1 MRTRKRWIVL
11 LISFITFIPG
21 GVSLSTAASD
31 YPTRAIEVIIPVAAG
46 GGLDFAMNLFKSR
59 VEKVL
64 GQPFIF
70 MYKPGAAGATG
81 TLYATGCKPDGYTLV
96 ASTISTLVIPP
107 LTKKGAG
114 YTLDDF
120 VPICNLTSI
129 PQVFCIK
136 DDSPY
141 KTMKDF
147 IQAAKTKKMKY
158 ATPGT
163 FTNAHILMEAFSKM
177 AGFQAIHIPYAGS
190 SAGMAAVLGGHIDML
205 VAASGGFLGPGKLRL
220 LAIANVEQKRLED
233 HPNIPTLNEL
243 GYPLPIGSL
252 DGLWAPK
259 GTPKDMAN
267 KIYEAHKKAYEEN
280 RGEINKLAKVGD
292 QTVFLTTGEELRR
305 LYQEQ
310 HEFYK
315 KMLGEMGALLK

>member
-1 MRTRKRWIVL
+1 MDRRKRSIVL
-11 LISFITFIPG
+11 WMGLVMFSVS
-21 GVSLSTAASD
+21 GVSLSMAASD
-31 YPTRAIEVIIPVAAG
+31 YPARPIEVIIPVAAG
-46 GGLDFAMNLFKSR
+46 GGLDFAMNLFKSK

-64 GQPFIF
+64 GQPLIF
-70 MYKPGAAGATG
+70 TYKPGAAGATG
-81 TLYATGCKPDGYTLV
+81 TLYATGSKPDGYTLV
-96 ASTISTLVIPP
+96 ASTVSTLVIPP
-107 LTKKGAG
+107 LTKKAAG

-141 KTMKDF
+141 KTMQDF

-220 LAIANVEQKRLED
+220 LAVANVEQKRLED
-233 HPNIPTLNEL
+233 HPDIPTLNEL
-243 GYPLPIGSL
+243 GYPLSIGSL

-259 GTPKDMAN
+259 GTPKEIAK

-280 RGEINKLAKVGD
+280 RAEVNKLAKVGD

-315 KMLGEMGALLK
+315 KMLGEMGALVK

>member
-1 MRTRKRWIVL
+1 MKMKKGL
-11 LISFITFIPG
+11 LILFLGFVAFSASDH
-21 GVSLSTAASD
+21 SLSMAASD
-31 YPTRAIEVIIPVAAG
+31 YPTRAIEVILPVAPG
-46 GGLDFAMNLFKSR
+46 GGLDFAMNLFKNR
-59 VEKVL
+59 VEKIL
-64 GQPFIF
+64 GQPLVFV
-70 MYKPGAAGATG
+70 YKPGAAGATG

-141 KTMKDF
+141 KTMQDF

-158 ATPGT
+158 ATPGI

-177 AGFQAIHIPYAGS
+177 AGFQAIHIPYRGS
-190 SAGMAAVLGGHIDML
+190 AAGMAAVLGGHIDML

-220 LAIANVEQKRLED
+220 LAIADVEQKRLKD
-233 HPNIPTLNEL
+233 HPDIPTLNEL

-259 GTPKDMAN
+259 GTPKEKAD
-267 KIYEAHKKAYEEN
+267 KIYDAHKKALEEN
-280 RGEINKLAKVGD
+280 RGEIEKLAKVGE
-292 QTVFLTTGEELRR
+292 QTVFLTTGEELRK
-305 LYQEQ
+305 LYQAQ

-315 KMLGEMGALLK
+315 KMLGEMGALIK